1 MAFISQTRMV
11 ANAWLRPG
19 NTAESSSC
27 KAFLQETIEEIL
39 TEIRIGLVRADSG
52 FYTEEILSYIES
64 QNLNYIIAT
73 RMYLNIKNE
82 VYGLDDWISFCP
94 GIGVNQMYFEHE
106 KGTKR
111 RYIVVRK
118 EVEKRPKQQENYY
131 SKTFP
136 DADITAMLSP

>member
-52 FYTEEILSYIES
+52 FYTEEILSYIEL

-73 RMYLNIKNE
+73 SMYLNINNE

-94 GIGVNQMYFEHE
+94 GIEVNQMYFEHE

-136 DADITAMLSP
+136 DVDITAMLSP